1 MSKMLTFS
9 ATIALVSVLGSGLA
23 GAGTRAKDA
32 ARPRLASTSVTLP
45 TDYEVEYPAGPEV
58 QVMNDNCRACHSP
71 SMVLVQPPLSQAD
84 WGRIVQKMIDVY
96 KAPIDPADMP
106 KIMTYLGAL
115 PPAAAPAPAR

>member
-1 MSKMLTFS
+1 MPKMLTLS
-9 ATIALVSVLGSGLA
+9 AAIALASLLGSGLA
-23 GAGTRAKDA
+23 GAGTREKDTS
-32 ARPRLASTSVTLP
+32 RPRLTSTSVTLP

-84 WGRIVQKMIDVY
+84 WGKIVHKMVDVY

-115 PPAAAPAPAR
+115 PPATAPAR

>member
-1 MSKMLTFS
+1 MSKMLGIS
-9 ATIALVSVLGSGLA
+9 AAIALASVLGSGLA
-23 GAGTRAKDA
+23 DAGTRSKATD
-32 ARPRLASTSVTLP
+32 RPRLTSTSVTLP

-84 WGRIVQKMIDVY
+84 WGKIVHKMIDVY
-96 KAPIDPADMP
+96 KAPIDPADLP

-115 PPAAAPAPAR
+115 PPAAPAPTR

>member
-1 MSKMLTFS
+1 MSKMLTLS
-9 ATIALVSVLGSGLA
+9 AAIALASLLGSGLA

-32 ARPRLASTSVTLP
+32 KRPHLTSTSVTLP

-84 WGRIVQKMIDVY
+84 WGKIVHKMVDVY

-106 KIMTYLGAL
+106 KIMTYLGSL
-115 PPAAAPAPAR
+115 PPAPAPAPAR